1 MTSDED
7 DQLFIA
13 EIGPAYAE
21 PEAREPRVA
30 RKVRRKAAPEG
41 SVDLGSEKLYFKI
54 GEVAQIVGV
63 PAYVL
68 RYWETE
74 FKVIKPQKSRA
85 QQRVYRRR
93 DVETLLKIKHLL
105 YAKKFTIA
113 GARQQLRL
121 GGDEVEMAPPPA
133 ATSPRSPSRRCGPSS
148 TSSSPGWPP
157 AGKSRAASRPIPPPT
172 SRPWAAARAM
182 VDQAAAASAQPLLE
196 RPDRPRS
203 PLERRPEFGLA
214 SAAAKRVYRRSFRGI
229 AQPGS
234 ALDWGSRG
242 RRFKSSCPDNARP
255 EVPQGPSGLYLW
267 ASVTRRR
274 LSRKPPGPCVR
285 PPACPAP

>member
-13 EIGPAYAE
+13 EIGPAYPEPGQAE
-21 PEAREPRVA
+21 PRAKPVK
-30 RKVRRKAAPEG
+30 KVRRRSAAEAN
-41 SVDLGSEKLYFKI
+41 VDLGSEKLYFKI

-121 GGDEVEMAPPPA
+121 GGDEVEMAPPASSYLAAQSLAQVRAELEEFIAWVASTGEEQGSLAADPA
-133 ATSPRSPSRRCGPSS
+133 AYVQAMG
-148 TSSSPGWPP
+148 G
-157 AGKSRAASRPIPPPT
+157 G
-172 SRPWAAARAM
+172 RAM
-182 VDQAAAASAQPLLE
+182 VDHAAATGAAQPLLT
-196 RPDRPRS
+196 RPDRDA
-203 PLERRPEFGLA
+203 G
-214 SAAAKRVYRRSFRGI
+214 
-229 AQPGS
+229 
-234 ALDWGSRG
+234 
-242 RRFKSSCPDNARP
+242 
-255 EVPQGPSGLYLW
+255 
-267 ASVTRRR
+267 
-274 LSRKPPGPCVR
+274 
-285 PPACPAP
+285 

>member
-1 MTSDED
+1 MNDRNSERQDD

-13 EIGPAYAE
+13 DLGPAPE
-21 PEAREPRVA
+21 PEPRPRA
-30 RKVRRKAAPEG
+30 ATRKARSRRAAAGEG

-121 GGDEVEMAPPPA
+121 GGDEVEMAPPATSYLAAQSLATVRAELDELIAWVAAAEEQGAIAADPA
-133 ATSPRSPSRRCGPSS
+133 AYL
-148 TSSSPGWPP
+148 
-157 AGKSRAASRPIPPPT
+157 RAMGG
-172 SRPWAAARAM
+172 ARAL
-182 VDQAAAASAQPLLE
+182 VDQAAAMGAAQPLL
-196 RPDRPRS
+196 DRP
-203 PLERRPEFGLA
+203 
-214 SAAAKRVYRRSFRGI
+214 
-229 AQPGS
+229 
-234 ALDWGSRG
+234 G
-242 RRFKSSCPDNARP
+242 R
-255 EVPQGPSGLYLW
+255 EIL
-267 ASVTRRR
+267 
-274 LSRKPPGPCVR
+274 
-285 PPACPAP
+285 

>member
-1 MTSDED
+1 MNDRNDD

-13 EIGPAYAE
+13 DLGPAQ
-21 PEAREPRVA
+21 PEPRP
-30 RKVRRKAAPEG
+30 KAASKKARSRRAAPAPG

-105 YAKKFTIA
+105 YTKKFTIA

-121 GGDEVEMAPPPA
+121 GGEEVEMAPPASSYLATQSLAAVRAELDELVAWVAAAEEQQGSLAADPA
-133 ATSPRSPSRRCGPSS
+133 AYLQARG
-148 TSSSPGWPP
+148 G
-157 AGKSRAASRPIPPPT
+157 
-172 SRPWAAARAM
+172 ARAL
-182 VDQAAAASAQPLLE
+182 VDQAAAAGAAQPLL
-196 RPDRPRS
+196 DRP
-203 PLERRPEFGLA
+203 
-214 SAAAKRVYRRSFRGI
+214 
-229 AQPGS
+229 
-234 ALDWGSRG
+234 G
-242 RRFKSSCPDNARP
+242 R
-255 EVPQGPSGLYLW
+255 EVL
-267 ASVTRRR
+267 
-274 LSRKPPGPCVR
+274 
-285 PPACPAP
+285 